1 MTEIAPP
8 PDGAGEA
15 GGSGG
20 SGGEAT
26 GVEAAAAPPPPRS
39 RDFVQSV
46 DRALAIIRSFGP
58 QTPAQ
63 TVTEIAR
70 ATGLTRAAARRFLL
84 TLSELGYVA
93 SDGRQFSLTPRV
105 LELGYAYLSSL
116 TLPEVAQRHI
126 ERLVAEVEDSSEVA
140 ILDGDDVVYVAKAT
154 GPAIMTADVS
164 VGSRMPAAATSL
176 GRVLLAALPDDRLDA
191 YLARVELPPHLPR
204 TVTDP
209 AALRELLVCIR
220 AGGYALVESELEEGL
235 LAVSVPVHDRSGR
248 TIAAINVST
257 HVARRTRAEAETVLL
272 PALRRAAA
280 AIEADLAR

>member
-1 MTEIAPP
+1 MSET
-8 PDGAGEA
+8 
-15 GGSGG
+15 
-20 SGGEAT
+20 
-26 GVEAAAAPPPPRS
+26 VAAPGPPEEPPAPEPAPRS

-58 QTPAQ
+58 QTPSQ

-84 TLSELGYVA
+84 TLSELGYVT

-116 TLPEVAQRHI
+116 TLPEIAQRHV
-126 ERLVAEVEDSSEVA
+126 EQLVAEVQDSSEVS
-140 ILDGDDVVYVAKAT
+140 ILDGDEIVYLAKAT
-154 GPAIMTADVS
+154 GPAIMTADVN
-164 VGSRMPAAATSL
+164 VGARMPAAATSM
-176 GRVLLAALPDDRLDA
+176 GRVLLAALPDDQLDA
-191 YLARVELPPHLPR
+191 YLARVRLVQHLPT

-209 AALRELLVCIR
+209 ARLRDLLVCIR
-220 AGGYALVESELEEGL
+220 RGGYALVHGELEEGL
-235 LAVSVPVHDRSGR
+235 LAISVPVHDRSGR
-248 TIAAINVST
+248 TIAAVNVST
-257 HVARRTRAEAETVLL
+257 HVARRTPQEATTVLL

>member
-1 MTEIAPP
+1 MTEVASGAAG
-8 PDGAGEA
+8 DGAAPGDGA
-15 GGSGG
+15 VG
-20 SGGEAT
+20 
-26 GVEAAAAPPPPRS
+26 EAAAPPPRS

-46 DRALAIIRSFGP
+46 DRALAIIRTFGP
-58 QTPAQ
+58 QTPSQ
-63 TVTEIAR
+63 TVTEIAT

-84 TLSELGYVA
+84 TLSELGYVT

-126 ERLVAEVEDSSEVA
+126 ERLVAEVQDSSEVS
-140 ILDGDDVVYVAKAT
+140 ILDGDDVVYLAKAT
-154 GPAIMTADVS
+154 GPAIMTADVT
-164 VGSRMPAAATSL
+164 VGSRMPAAATSM
-176 GRVLLAALPDDRLDA
+176 GRVLLAALPDDQLDA
-191 YLARVELPPHLPR
+191 YLQRVRLQQHLPS

-209 AALRELLVCIR
+209 ARLRDLLVCTR
-220 AGGYALVESELEEGL
+220 RGGYALVEGELEEGL
-235 LAVSVPVHDRSGR
+235 LAISVPIHDRSGR

-257 HVARRTRAEAETVLL
+257 HVARRTREEAETVLL

>member
-1 MTEIAPP
+1 VTEVAPGP
-8 PDGAGEA
+8 ADDTAG
-15 GGSGG
+15 
-20 SGGEAT
+20 GGEAAS
-26 GVEAAAAPPPPRS
+26 AAPPRS

-46 DRALAIIRSFGP
+46 DRALAIIRTFGP

-116 TLPEVAQRHI
+116 TLPEVALPHI
-126 ERLVAEVEDSSEVA
+126 ERLVAEVEDSSEVS
-140 ILDGDDVVYVAKAT
+140 ILDGDDVVYVAKVT
-154 GPAIMTADVS
+154 GPAIMTAAVN
-164 VGSRMPAAATSL
+164 VGARMPAAATSM
-176 GRVLLAALPDDRLDA
+176 GRVLLAALPDDELDA
-191 YLARVELPPHLPR
+191 YLARVTLEAHLPT

-209 AALRELLVCIR
+209 AELRELLVCTR
-220 AGGYALVESELEEGL
+220 RGGYALVEGELEEGL
-235 LAVSVPVHDRSGR
+235 LAVSVPIHDRSGR
-248 TIAAINVST
+248 TVAAINVST